1 VSTPI
6 LGAND
11 EARALS
17 IVSVG
22 PDTRCASD
30 LACRL
35 FETSRASRTAGKPL
49 VLIGRHALFMDAQER
64 VRQFAHAD
72 SAILISGETGT
83 GKELFAR
90 ASHLLSRRRALP
102 YVSTNC
108 AQFQDATLAVSQL
121 FGEIGELP
129 LVTQAVLLRAIGEGE
144 IAPLGDTRT
153 RHVDVRLIAASA
165 CELPSLVEGGTFR
178 RDLYHRLRLLHVR
191 VPSLRERVS
200 DIPLIAQYSLAC
212 LNRRWS
218 THRRFDDAALASLA
232 ARSWFGNVRE
242 LRATIEALY
251 YASSRDVIGVAD
263 VLHEQEPVS
272 GVPAVSTPSTT
283 PAVGAPERA
292 AAHTVDF
299 WRDVYRRFIDRD
311 LNREEVRTIM
321 ARGLEQSGG
330 SFRAFLARGGVSN
343 QDYLK
348 AMDFLRHH
356 DLKPPQYRRRLSTRS
371 PRP

>member
-1 VSTPI
+1 
-6 LGAND
+6 
-11 EARALS
+11 
-17 IVSVG
+17 
-22 PDTRCASD
+22 
-30 LACRL
+30 
-35 FETSRASRTAGKPL
+35 
-49 VLIGRHALFMDAQER
+49 VLIGRHNVFVDALER
-64 VRQFAHAD
+64 ISQFAQAD

-90 ASHLLSRRRALP
+90 ALHLLSRRRALP

-121 FGEIGELP
+121 FGHRRGSFTGASNDHTGLFEAAHPGTLFLDEIGELP

-153 RHVDVRLIAASA
+153 KHVDVRPIAASA
-165 CELPSLVEGGTFR
+165 RELPSLVEGGTFR

-191 VPSLRERVS
+191 VPSLRERAS

-218 THRRFDDAALASLA
+218 TYRRFDDSALASLA
-232 ARSWFGNVRE
+232 ARSWPGNVRE
-242 LRATIEALY
+242 LRATVEALY
-251 YASSRDVIGVAD
+251 YGSKRDVIGVDD

-272 GVPAVSTPSTT
+272 AVPPVSAAPTT
-283 PAVGAPERA
+283 AAVGAPDR
-292 AAHTVDF
+292 TVARIADF

-311 LNREEVRTIM
+311 LNREEVRTIVS
-321 ARGLEQSGG
+321 RGLDQSGG
-330 SFRAFLARGGVSN
+330 SYRVFLVRGGVSN
-343 QDYLK
+343 QDYSK

-371 PRP
+371 RP